1 MKKMFR
7 MQSGFTLIE
16 LLIVVAIIGIL
27 SAVVLTN
34 LGPARDKAKDGK
46 IKSEL
51 SNMRAQAELYAG
63 ANSDTYGTAY
73 AVATC
78 PTATA
83 ANLFG
88 TAGSASGLF
97 DLIVSAKKSIP
108 TTGVMTCASSATAWA
123 VSATL
128 NKPST
133 GMTSFCVDSNG
144 SSKEVASAITTTVCP

>member
-7 MQSGFTLIE
+7 MQSGFTLVE

-51 SNMRAQAELYAG
+51 SNMRAQAELYAA
-63 ANSDTYGTAY
+63 ANGDSYGP
-73 AVATC
+73 AVAVGPC
-78 PTATA
+78 PTTSGVTNMFT
-83 ANLFG
+83 NL
-88 TAGSASGLF
+88 GSANGLF
-97 DLIVSAKKSIP
+97 DLTTSAKKSVP
-108 TTGVMTCASSATAWA
+108 TTGAVTCAASPTAWA

-144 SSKEVASAITTTVCP
+144 AAKETTVITTTVCP